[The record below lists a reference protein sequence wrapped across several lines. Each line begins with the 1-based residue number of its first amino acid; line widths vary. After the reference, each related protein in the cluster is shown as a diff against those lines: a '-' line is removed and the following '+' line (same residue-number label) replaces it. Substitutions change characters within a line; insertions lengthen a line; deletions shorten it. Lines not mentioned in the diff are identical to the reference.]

1 MLFSELAAIVP
12 GSRAVVP
19 NDDHITLL
27 ITDSRNITPLPQSVF
42 LAIKGNNHDGHSFLK
57 EVYQSGVRQFIVEN
71 EDYSLPEDCNAL
83 IVRSTILAIQKI
95 VAKHRSL
102 FNFPV
107 VGITGSNGKT
117 IAKEWLSTLLQ
128 GQYNVVKSP
137 KSYNSQIGVPLSVW
151 RMSDQHSI
159 GVFEAGISKKGE
171 MSRLAEVIDPDIGI
185 FTNIGSAHADGFN
198 DQEEKIREKLLLFQK
213 CKTLIYCN
221 DHEAVATAVESEIDS
236 EKISWSF
243 SKESDF
249 NIKFSKGILS
259 LESKSGKVYEFKPKF
274 TDRSS
279 LENLIH
285 CLVCCLHL
293 GIDPHSLNDSIDRI
307 EGVQMRLTIKAAT
320 NGCYLID
327 DSYNNDLS
335 ALEVATDF
343 LIRQNQRKKKTI
355 ILSDILQSGMLDE
368 TLYEKVA
375 SLISERPIDRLIG
388 IGERI
393 TRLADQLPIETVFYK
408 NADELLQS
416 DISFNNE
423 MILIKG
429 ARRFQLEKIVQFL
442 EQKVHRTV
450 LEVNMEALAYNLNF
464 FKQKLHKSTKLMVMV
479 KALAYGGSYEI
490 ANLLQ
495 YHGVDYLG
503 VAYADEGVKLRQNGI
518 TLPIM
523 VLNVTD
529 NAFDVLERY
538 QLEPEIYSLAQLER
552 FIAHFE
558 GRKSPAI
565 HLKIETGMNRLG
577 FAKEEITLLI
587 NLLKANGNNLQVAGI
602 FTHLA
607 SADNPSD
614 NDYSRKQLT
623 LFTELS
629 DLIIETLGYQPLRH
643 ALNTAG
649 ISSFPDYQLE
659 MVRLGIGLYGYDAL
673 FSKDLKVVSSLKTT
687 ISQIKRV
694 KQGESVGY
702 GRSYKVESEMTI
714 ATIAIGYADGFRRS
728 LSNGVGKV
736 SIRNHLV
743 PVVGRV
749 CMDMTMVD
757 VSEIDAS
764 VGDEV
769 VVFGNH
775 PGIEMLADW
784 MDTIPYEILTNVG
797 DRVKRIFISE

>member
-12 GSRAVVP
+12 GSRAVVFHD
-19 NDDHITLL
+19 NHITHL
-27 ITDSRNITPLPQSVF
+27 ITDSRNITPLQKSVF
-42 LAIKGNNHDGHSFLK
+42 LAIKGENHDGHSFLQ
-57 EVYQSGVRQFIVEN
+57 EVYQSGVRQFII
-71 EDYSLPEDCNAL
+71 EDEDHTLPEDCNVL
-83 IVRSTILAIQKI
+83 IVKNTILAIQQI

-107 VGITGSNGKT
+107 IGITGSNGKT
-117 IAKEWLSTLLQ
+117 IVKEWLSTLLQ
-128 GQYNVVKSP
+128 GHYSVVKSP

-151 RMSDQHSI
+151 RISDQHSI

-171 MSRLAEVIDPDIGI
+171 MSRLAEVINPDIGI
-185 FTNIGSAHADGFN
+185 FTNIGSAHADGFHS
-198 DQEEKIREKLLLFQK
+198 QEEKIREKLLLFKK
-213 CKTLIYCN
+213 CKTLIYCR
-221 DHEAVATAVESEIDS
+221 DHEAVATAVESEMDAI
-236 EKISWSF
+236 KVSWSS
-243 SKESDF
+243 SKEAVF
-249 NIKFSKGILS
+249 RVKFSQGILS
-259 LESKSGKVYEFKPKF
+259 LKNKAGQIYEFKPKF

-293 GIDPHSLNDSIDRI
+293 GIDSHSLIDSIDKI

-355 ILSDILQSGMLDE
+355 ILSDILQSGMSDE
-368 TLYEKVA
+368 ALYEKVGE
-375 SLISERPIDRLIG
+375 LISERPIDRLIG
-388 IGERI
+388 IGDRI
-393 TRLADQLPIETVFYK
+393 TRLADQLSIETVFFK
-408 NADELLQS
+408 NTDELLLS
-416 DISFNNE
+416 DIVFNNE
-423 MILIKG
+423 MVLIKG
-429 ARRFQLEKIVQFL
+429 ARQFQLEKIVQFL

-464 FKQKLHKSTKLMVMV
+464 YKQKLHSSTKMMVMV

-538 QLEPEIYSLAQLER
+538 RLEPEIYSLAQLKR
-552 FIAHFE
+552 FITHFE

-565 HLKIETGMNRLG
+565 HLKVETGMNRLG
-577 FAKEEITLLI
+577 FAKEEVTQLAD
-587 NLLKANGNNLQVAGI
+587 LLKTYGNTLQVAGI

-614 NDYSRKQLT
+614 DAYNKKQLT

-629 DLIIETLGYQPLRH
+629 DLIIEAIGYQPLRH

-673 FSKDLKVVSSLKTT
+673 CREDLKVVSSLKTT
-687 ISQIKRV
+687 ISHIKKV
-694 KQGESVGY
+694 QQGETIGY
-702 GRSYKVESEMTI
+702 GRSYMAESDMTI

-743 PVVGRV
+743 PVVGKV

-757 VSEIDAS
+757 VSRVDAS

-769 VVFGNH
+769 IIFGEN
-775 PGIEMLADW
+775 PGIEKLAEW

-797 DRVKRIFISE
+797 ERVKRIFISE